1 MTLRHIYFLQ
11 CASFGESRFYG
22 PRDTILIPFLLGA
35 LVNEVGFDDLEAL
48 IYFLQCTSF
57 GGVDLFDP
65 EARIYFLQC
74 SSFSGVDFIDPEA
87 RILFLAV
94 LFL

>member
-1 MTLRHIYFLQ
+1 ML
-11 CASFGESRFYG
+11 
-22 PRDTILIPFLLGA
+22 PVLLGA
-35 LVNEVGFDDLEAL
+35 LVNEVDFDDLEAL

-65 EARIYFLQC
+65 EARVCFLQC

-87 RILFLAV
+87 
-94 LFL
+94 